1 MRQNL
6 LNQAAENKI
15 KDYYTKNKNKPI
27 TGKIND
33 ADMVEA
39 LKIRSN
45 NADVEFQKLIRN
57 CVARNSRRDNSCY
70 KFEKPGHQLYLKWLN
85 KLDIDKTYELA
96 AFGKVS

>member
-1 MRQNL
+1 MHL
-6 LNQAAENKI
+6 LKTERCRGDLASEH
-15 KDYYTKNKNKPI
+15 TKNKNKPI